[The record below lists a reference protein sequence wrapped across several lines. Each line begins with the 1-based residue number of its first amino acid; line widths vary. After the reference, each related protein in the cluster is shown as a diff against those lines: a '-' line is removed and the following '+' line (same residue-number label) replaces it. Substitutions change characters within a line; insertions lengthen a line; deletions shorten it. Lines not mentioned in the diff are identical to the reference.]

1 MDFGVLSHKQ
11 ASLNAGCLASAEPR
25 DEKGHG
31 SVNQRSQ
38 DCWKSHKIHR
48 PAQVDFSSKMASDAF
63 GRSSLWPLPPDDGQK
78 MLSFSS
84 PPPHCGAATDDAG
97 ASARSIAF
105 SICQDQTNAGNGG
118 SGLRGS
124 FSRLKGPFTP
134 SQWMDLEH
142 QALIYKHIVANVPVP
157 SNLLVPLKRSLYSY
171 GSPASYASNFLGWGG
186 FHLGFSGSND
196 PEPGRCRR
204 TDGKKWRC
212 SRDAV
217 PDQKYCERHINRGR
231 HRSRKPVEGHTG
243 HAVSGSAA
251 SKVASV
257 ASSSSASVMSTS
269 NASNSL
275 SAMQHQ
281 LNSLQPNPASADHL
295 VSRAQDVRGLSLL
308 PPTIAVKSKDAPYT
322 IQKQRFPFEES
333 SHLEFGSVSSD
344 CLLNP
349 SEKISYMNSSN
360 SDSFNT
366 KEANNS
372 QHPVHHFID
381 DWPKYQSDRAS
392 GSWPEELKS
401 DWTQL
406 SMSIPIAPDFSSSTG
421 SPAHDKSTLST
432 LRLSHEVDPIR
443 MSLGVSHDLGQPVD
457 KESPW
462 SPIVWGNSMGGPL
475 GEVLTSSTSGG
486 AGASFSSVKHGPQ
499 LGSSPTG
506 VLQKST
512 LVSLSNSSSMG
523 SPTNAGNK
531 ALCNDMP
538 GSALITCATIQ
549 SL

>member
-1 MDFGVLSHKQ
+1 MDFGVVRHKQ
-11 ASLNAGCLASAEPR
+11 ASPNAGCLGSAEPR

-31 SVNQRSQ
+31 SVNLKHQRSALAE
-38 DCWKSHKIHR
+38 DCWKSHKMLK
-48 PAQVDFSSKMASDAF
+48 PAEVDFSDTFAAF
-63 GRSSLWPLPPDDGQK
+63 GRSNLWPPDDGHK

-84 PPPHCGAATDDAG
+84 PVPTPDAAAA
-97 ASARSIAF
+97 ASARSVAF
-105 SICQDQTNAGNGG
+105 SICQDETNTGNGG
-118 SGLRGS
+118 RGS
-124 FSRLKGPFTP
+124 YSRLKGPFTP
-134 SQWMDLEH
+134 SQWMELEH

-171 GSPASYASNFLGWGG
+171 GSPASYASNFLGWGP

-231 HRSRKPVEGHTG
+231 HRSRKPVEGHAG

-251 SKVASV
+251 SKVASI

-269 NASNSL
+269 TASNSL

-281 LNSLQPNPASADHL
+281 LNSLQPNAASTNHL
-295 VSRAQDVRGLSLL
+295 VSRSQDFRGLSLV
-308 PPTIAVKSKDAPYT
+308 PPTVGVKSKDASFS
-322 IQKQRFPFEES
+322 IQKQHDPYEES
-333 SHLEFGSVSSD
+333 SHSEFGIVSSD

-349 SEKISYMNSSN
+349 SAKISYMNGSN
-360 SDSFNT
+360 SNSFNT
-366 KEANNS
+366 KETNS

-381 DWPKYQSDRAS
+381 DWPKDQSDRAS

-406 SMSIPIAPDFSSSTG
+406 SMSIPIAPDFSSSSS
-421 SPAHDKSTLST
+421 SPAQEKSTLST
-432 LRLSHEVDPIR
+432 LRLSHEVDPIH
-443 MSLGVSHDLGQPVD
+443 MSLGVSHDLGQPVE
-457 KESPW
+457 KQSAW

-475 GEVLTSSTSGG
+475 GEVLTSTTSGG
-486 AGASFSSVKHGPQ
+486 GGGANFSSLKACNRSPQ

-512 LVSLSNSSSMG
+512 FVSLSNSSSGG
-523 SPTNAGNK
+523 SPTNADNNK
-531 ALCNDMP
+531 ALCNDLL
-538 GSALITCATIQ
+538 GSALITSAT
-549 SL
+549 L